1 MGTDMG
7 TQLPHGYL
15 LSAVL
20 LRPPRTIDF
29 PYYFQRNRII
39 RFKKA
44 PRRVFS
50 RAELLH
56 FIFTQFP
63 FPAKNQFLPKVPRP
77 QKETPHRAAPA
88 RLQQE

>member
-1 MGTDMG
+1 MDTDMG

-20 LRPPRTIDF
+20 LRPPRAIDF
-29 PYYFQRNRII
+29 PYHFQRNRIT

-44 PRRVFS
+44 PRRTFS

-56 FIFTQFP
+56 FIFTRFP

-77 QKETPHRAAPA
+77 QKETPH
-88 RLQQE
+88 